1 MLAPCSWIEHDPE
14 NIWQGVQECIWQAL
28 RAAEKK
34 HGKLDVK
41 AIGITNQ
48 RETTVV
54 WEKAS
59 GKPLHNAIVWMDTRT
74 EQICTDMERRFGSK
88 VGMITL
94 IFHSTG
100 ICPCTLFVTE
110 ITASEPDCVD
120 GQDHFRPVT
129 GLPIST
135 YFSSYKLKWLIDNV
149 PKVSKAISSE
159 QAYVGKSSEY
169 TNMACCA

>member
-14 NIWQGVQECIWQAL
+14 EIWQGVQECIQQAV
-28 RAAEKK
+28 RAAEKE
-34 HGKLDVK
+34 HGKLNVK

-59 GKPLHNAIVWMDTRT
+59 GKPLHNAIVWMDSRT

-88 VGMITL
+88 VGMVTL
-94 IFHSTG
+94 VFHSRG
-100 ICPCTLFVTE
+100 LPLHNRNNSILNLAVLM
-110 ITASEPDCVD
+110 
-120 GQDHFRPVT
+120 GQDYFRPVT

-149 PKVSKAISSE
+149 PKVSKAVSSE
-159 QAYVGKSSEY
+159 QAFVGESSEL
-169 TNMACCA
+169 TTMACCA